1 MADSDEKPTIR
12 QDVLHVL
19 NVVFPVALGNFVE
32 YFPVCVGM
40 ALVGHNGD
48 AQSTIELDAV
58 ALSRAYFCS
67 VAMAPGFG
75 VITALR
81 TLCPQAVG
89 AGQPQLCAVYLQRA
103 LLFVVLVSAIIMP
116 LLLKADH
123 VLLALGQPKEIVAL
137 TQPYIMRMAPSYY
150 GVVGMSAIQRVY
162 QAHGWNYANLLIVS
176 IVFAVAPGL
185 QWLLI
190 HTCKL
195 GYLGNA
201 WAASAYNLSYFVLQI
216 PHLLWSGHG
225 YLFVPR
231 RQTLSRSGLCEYLRL
246 MLPGFIMCVVE
257 WWVLEVVVLLSGRLH
272 DAELTV
278 GAFTIS
284 SQVQALALMAWIGL
298 AVAASSLVGQRIGAG
313 DTPGAKQAAYVTVVV
328 GVALAAVL
336 GGATAVAASPISP

>member
-1 MADSDEKPTIR
+1 MDSNARPTIR

-89 AGQPQLCAVYLQRA
+89 AGQPRLCAVYLQRA
-103 LLFVVLVSAIIMP
+103 LLFVMLVSAIIMP
-116 LLLKADH
+116 LLLKADR

-137 TQPYIMRMAPSYY
+137 TQPYIMRMALSYY

-162 QAHGWNYANLLIVS
+162 QAHGWNYANLIIVLC
-176 IVFAVAPGL
+176 VFSTAPPLQLLAAALEASSTTNDDERVPWDTDVAVVS
-185 QWLLI
+185 
-190 HTCKL
+190 
-195 GYLGNA
+195 
-201 WAASAYNLSYFVLQI
+201 ASQNVSTDDVLQA
-216 PHLLWSGHG
+216 
-225 YLFVPR
+225 R
-231 RQTLSRSGLCEYLRL
+231 
-246 MLPGFIMCVVE
+246 VE
-257 WWVLEVVVLLSGRLH
+257 WCSTLADCVL
-272 DAELTV
+272 
-278 GAFTIS
+278 
-284 SQVQALALMAWIGL
+284 
-298 AVAASSLVGQRIGAG
+298 AASSALDDIICSESQRSASSSSGAQWC
-313 DTPGAKQAAYVTVVV
+313 AR
-328 GVALAAVL
+328 AVR
-336 GGATAVAASPISP
+336 GCPAPSQ